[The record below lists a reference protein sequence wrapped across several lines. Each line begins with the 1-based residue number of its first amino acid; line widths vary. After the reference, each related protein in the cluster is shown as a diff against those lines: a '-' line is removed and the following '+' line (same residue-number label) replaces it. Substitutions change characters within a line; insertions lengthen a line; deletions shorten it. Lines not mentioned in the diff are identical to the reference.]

1 MKKLVLLAPLL
12 FPLFASAQHGMLDL
26 NFDADGIATFD
37 VGPEGTYTGYDVA
50 VQEDGKILF
59 LGTAPTSEGVAAVV
73 ARLFPDGTVDAS
85 FAQNGSY
92 FIVGANIQ
100 TDCRA
105 MAVQPDGKII
115 LVGVAEVN
123 SEFGVVAVRLNGT
136 DGSLDL
142 GFGNGGFALVPATGN
157 SFFYDVEVQSDG
169 KIVAAGFDDG
179 ADGNVLVVR
188 FNQDGSLDNSFS
200 FDGKVTTDVNDNDG
214 ALGVVIGADGKITVA
229 GVSESQIGM
238 FTDTEGLLIR
248 YNTDGTL
255 DNTFGTNGV
264 ALYDLN
270 GYAAFNDIVITGSG
284 SMYVCGV
291 AYTFG
296 ETDDNMLIAKLNNDG
311 SYDLSFSMDG
321 YDIYDFGGTDD
332 VANELVLQ
340 PDGRILMVGSRD
352 EATNDAAALIRYNDN
367 GLRDQTFGTNG
378 VVVTEIDDQS
388 GFEAVALQPDLKI
401 IAFGTSLEGTDTKAA
416 MARYTSGMNVGIGE
430 VKVSIGSTLI
440 YPNPITDNHLTV
452 EYELTSDQAV
462 SIELIDLNGKLISVL
477 QPEVEEVSGDYQKN
491 LSLGC
496 VPVGNYLMRLR
507 TLEGAVNVRVL
518 VGK

>member
-1 MKKLVLLAPLL
+1 MKKLVLLTTLII
-12 FPLFASAQHGMLDL
+12 PLFASAQFGMLDL

-37 VGPEGTYTGYDVA
+37 VGPEGNYTGYDVA
-50 VQEDGKILF
+50 VQDDGKILF

-115 LVGVAEVN
+115 LVGVGEVN

-157 SFFYDVEVQSDG
+157 SFFYDVEVLPDG

-188 FNQDGSLDNSFS
+188 LNQDGSLDNSFS
-200 FDGKVTTDVNDNDG
+200 FDGKVTTDVNDTDA

-255 DNTFGTNGV
+255 DNTFGTDGV

-270 GYAAFNDIVITGSG
+270 GYAAFNDIVMTGSG

-311 SYDLSFSMDG
+311 SYDMSFSMDG
-321 YDIYDFGGTDD
+321 YDIYDFAGSDD

-340 PDGRILMVGSRD
+340 PDGRILLLGSRD
-352 EATNDAAALIRYNDN
+352 DASDDDAVLVRYNDN

-378 VVVTEIDDQS
+378 IVVTEIDEQS
-388 GFEAVALQPDLKI
+388 AFEAVALQPDLKI
-401 IAFGTSLEGTDTKAA
+401 VAFGTSLEGTDTKAA

-430 VKVSIGSTLI
+430 VEASIGSTLV

-452 EYELTSDQAV
+452 EYELTSAQSV
-462 SIELIDLNGKLISVL
+462 SIELIDLNGKLISIL
-477 QPEVEEVSGDYQKN
+477 QPKAEEAVGSYQKLLDLDN
-491 LSLGC
+491 VST
-496 VPVGNYLMRLR
+496 GNYLLRLR
-507 TLEGAVNVRVL
+507 TENGAVTVKVT
-518 VGK
+518 VS